1 MTPFLLP
8 GAVIA
13 EDNSEHG
20 TLEIS
25 LQSHWPAHFGSGIR
39 REFLAIPG
47 RILLGDLGPES
58 LQACRHSHPDKGR
71 SQNPGSGVASL
82 LPGVYRRSPARHA
95 VTGIAGLDVK
105 KVTQGRCRQK
115 AMNRRND
122 FTDFPNQERERT
134 DSAMAANTTDPRAN
148 SPLA

>member
-58 LQACRHSHPDKGR
+58 LQACRHSHPLPVPWGR
-71 SQNPGSGVASL
+71 STRKHLRAMLTKGGAKTRGLVWQVSYQGS
-82 LPGVYRRSPARHA
+82 
-95 VTGIAGLDVK
+95 IAG
-105 KVTQGRCRQK
+105 
-115 AMNRRND
+115 A
-122 FTDFPNQERERT
+122 
-134 DSAMAANTTDPRAN
+134 
-148 SPLA
+148 PLATQ

>member
-1 MTPFLLP
+1 M
-8 GAVIA
+8 
-13 EDNSEHG
+13 
-20 TLEIS
+20 
-25 LQSHWPAHFGSGIR
+25 
-39 REFLAIPG
+39 
-47 RILLGDLGPES
+47 
-58 LQACRHSHPDKGR
+58 
-71 SQNPGSGVASL
+71 
-82 LPGVYRRSPARHA
+82 
-95 VTGIAGLDVK
+95 TGIAGLDVK